1 MINIPRQIIH
11 FFHPS
16 CPLVLLA
23 DVPCQCEGCDEASS
37 GLAFLCGKCKF
48 QLDVKCALLPTV
60 ESKDADKIQH
70 SAHEH
75 PPASHESKEFGT
87 EVRCRACGEH
97 CLLAP
102 CFGCS
107 KRSCAFF
114 LHRKRVV
121 ELYRK
126 YIIAFIPYTLSLYSL
141 TYLTSVRFGRSIG
154 SGSVLN
160 SQLWEILDG
169 FNVAWQRGLS
179 KVVVECDNRVATE
192 LLQDGSNEDNPL
204 LLVQMIKEVCNES
217 WTVRFQHVYR
227 EANQVADFMA
237 KPCISRT
244 HDLEVFED
252 PFPGCQHLFL
262 SDKKGIT

>member
-1 MINIPRQIIH
+1 MSKKIQHFLHRHLLWLLWVSQDDQLGCRGCCKRITGSIYVCFGCDFYLHRSCNELPREIRNFFHPCHLLLTILDYEYICNACFKTGSGLSNRCERCEFDMHGAPYGKLCFASAFDSFAYGCQDCNFFFHHSCMINIPRQIIH

-121 ELYRK
+121 
-126 YIIAFIPYTLSLYSL
+126 
-141 TYLTSVRFGRSIG
+141 
-154 SGSVLN
+154 
-160 SQLWEILDG
+160 
-169 FNVAWQRGLS
+169 
-179 KVVVECDNRVATE
+179 
-192 LLQDGSNEDNPL
+192 
-204 LLVQMIKEVCNES
+204 
-217 WTVRFQHVYR
+217 
-227 EANQVADFMA
+227 
-237 KPCISRT
+237 
-244 HDLEVFED
+244 
-252 PFPGCQHLFL
+252 
-262 SDKKGIT
+262 